1 MIWKILQPWNYRS
14 YLRQNIRL
22 LIIFLLSA
30 TLVIE
35 GGRFKLSR
43 GNSFRVQPI
52 NAQTLRPINAQ
63 TLRPEEAAGIVYNK
77 LSYLPKEN
85 QYIRKDTKRI
95 DPVQTLISRF
105 IRYHRDLKRREP
117 SVSLD
122 WKITLADYL
131 GVNESMKKDRYPG
144 SSTLQNNP
152 FTPDVEAI
160 RELNRHQRQEL
171 VDLLVSIYAP
181 KQKKLK
187 LPTIQT
193 ESIPEF
199 FQPTPTIG
207 PSLSKPGD
215 ADLLK

>member
-1 MIWKILQPWNYRS
+1 MIWKILQPWNYCS

-43 GNSFRVQPI
+43 GNSFRVQPV
-52 NAQTLRPINAQ
+52 NAQ
-63 TLRPEEAAGIVYNK
+63 TLRPEEAAGIVYEK
-77 LSYLPKEN
+77 LSYLPREN
-85 QYIRKDTKRI
+85 QYIRKDTERI

-117 SVSLD
+117 SISLD

-144 SSTLQNNP
+144 SSTLQSNP
-152 FTPDVEAI
+152 LTPDVEAI
-160 RELNRHQRQEL
+160 RELNRYQRQEL

-181 KQKKLK
+181 KQKQLK
-187 LPTIQT
+187 LPRIQT
-193 ESIPEF
+193 ESIPELF
-199 FQPTPTIG
+199 KPTPTIG

>member
-1 MIWKILQPWNYRS
+1 AS
-14 YLRQNIRL
+14 
-22 LIIFLLSA
+22 
-30 TLVIE
+30 LVI
-35 GGRFKLSR
+35 GVGRFELSR
-43 GNSFRVQPI
+43 DDSFKVKPV
-52 NAQTLRPINAQ
+52 NAQ
-63 TLRPEEAAGIVYNK
+63 TLRPEEAAAIVYEK
-77 LSYLPKEN
+77 LSYLPREN
-85 QYIRKDTKRI
+85 QYIRRDTEKI

-144 SSTLQNNP
+144 SSTLQSNP
-152 FTPDVEAI
+152 LTLDVEAI
-160 RELNRHQRQEL
+160 QELNRHQRQEL
-171 VDLLVSIYAP
+171 VDLLVSIYTP

-193 ESIPEF
+193 ESIPELS
-199 FQPTPTIG
+199 QPTSTIG
-207 PSLSKPGD
+207 PGLSSPGD